1 MSIDVV
7 IPVYKPGQKFI
18 RLITMLTQQSVQ
30 PGRIIVMNTEEK
42 YWSKRLSDQLGAAA
56 DRLEV
61 HHLSKS
67 EFDHAGTRNAGIAF
81 SDAQYVVLMTDDAI
95 PYDTQLIA
103 NLMEPFS
110 DEQTGAVY
118 ARQLPG
124 EKAGIAER
132 FSRAFN
138 YPDQSEKKTI
148 KDIDKLGIKTFFCS
162 NVCAMYRRDLF
173 TELGGFCAPA
183 IFNEDMVYAA
193 TLLDHGYAV
202 CYAADA
208 KVIHS
213 HAYSNAQQMRRNFDL
228 AVSQAM
234 HPEVFD
240 RVQSESEGMRFVLK
254 AFGYFTKHGRPFAIV
269 PFMITSV
276 NKYYGYRMGKRYRN
290 LPKKTIMKYTMN
302 PAFFEKMQ
310 EK

>member
-1 MSIDVV
+1 MSVDVV

-18 RLITMLTQQSVQ
+18 RLITMLMQQSIQ

-42 YWSKRLSDQLGAAA
+42 YWSKRLTDELTAAA
-56 DRLEV
+56 ERLEV
-61 HHLSKS
+61 HHLKKS

-95 PYDTQLIA
+95 PYDTELLA
-103 NLMEPFS
+103 KLMEPFS

-124 EKAGIAER
+124 ETAGIAER

-148 KDIDKLGIKTFFCS
+148 KDLDRLGIKTFFCS

-240 RVQSESEGMRFVLK
+240 KVQSESEGMRFVLK

-276 NKYYGYRMGKRYRN
+276 NKYYGYRMGKRYRK

-302 PAFFEKMQ
+302 PAFFEKLQ